1 MAISRASQSKQMTGG
16 KKKKKKKKEET
27 PKGFKA
33 VQKSIEKTG
42 KSKDAAARIAYSI
55 GAKKFGKAGM
65 AKKAAAGRRKT
76 RRA

>member
-1 MAISRASQSKQMTGG
+1 MAE
-16 KKKKKKKKEET
+16 KKKKKKDEKKDK

-55 GAKKFGKAGM
+55 GVKKHGKAGM
-65 AKKAAAGRRKT
+65 ANKAAAGRRKT
-76 RRA
+76 GRG

>member
-1 MAISRASQSKQMTGG
+1 MAE
-16 KKKKKKKKEET
+16 KKKKKKDKKKDK

-55 GAKKFGKAGM
+55 GKKKYGKAGM
-65 AKKAAAGRRKT
+65 ANKAAAGRRKT
-76 RRA
+76 GRG

>member
-1 MAISRASQSKQMTGG
+1 MAE
-16 KKKKKKKKEET
+16 KKKKKKDKKKDK

-42 KSKDAAARIAYSI
+42 KSKDDAARIAYSI

>member
-1 MAISRASQSKQMTGG
+1 MAE
-16 KKKKKKKKEET
+16 KKKKKKDEKKDK

-42 KSKDAAARIAYSI
+42 KSKDAAARITYSI

-65 AKKAAAGRRKT
+65 AKKAAAGRRT
-76 RRA
+76 QRRG

>member
-1 MAISRASQSKQMTGG
+1 MAE
-16 KKKKKKKKEET
+16 KKKKKKDKKKDK

-55 GAKKFGKAGM
+55 GAEKFGKAGM
-65 AKKAAAGRRKT
+65 AKQAAAGRRKT